1 MTLLKNKL
9 RSLFKHAEL
18 FEKSHSGFFFPV
30 MLSLLIVSCKK
41 QQIESRLVK
50 TINTEWTFN
59 YFPEEIPDSSFT
71 NCSFD
76 DSNWQ
81 AVAIPHTWSTYET
94 TGEVHPFIYN
104 ASERDDSYWWYGWGY
119 YRKKFSIDHSL
130 KDKKVFVEFDGVQK
144 YSKVFLN
151 GMYLGDHM
159 GGFTSF
165 YFDLTEKIN
174 WEGENVLTVLV
185 SNRRNDENQI
195 PPMTAGNWNVYG
207 GIYRDVRLV
216 VKNKIYIPFQGSYKH
231 EGGTYITTPVITKGK
246 AQVSVH
252 TWVKNEQQ
260 KAKVIEL
267 STAIIAPNGNE
278 ISCLI
283 EKGEIQSGD
292 LKEFN
297 QLFDDIQNP
306 LLWSPKSPNLYC
318 VLTRVLV
325 DGILVD
331 DFQSPLGFRHY
342 YWDYKNNELYLNGEK
357 MNILGTNRHQEYPWL
372 GDAIPKWI
380 SRMDMVDIR
389 CNLGHNF
396 MRLAHY
402 PNDKYLYQLAD
413 SFGIVIVEEVPN
425 IKSIDFNEIV
435 QEQNVKEMI
444 RRDRN
449 HPCILFWSMGN
460 ETTDAADS
468 KWAIEED
475 STRIIHLRKGERA
488 GDFVKHTHE
497 NLDME
502 NLLRVT
508 IRGWFDVADSPLKE
522 TSRPE
527 DGQYSSNETW
537 QHKMAR
543 VKAGSVRGLLGV
555 NCVSW
560 LYADHGADREYLNCI
575 LKHINPKG
583 WVDMYRQ
590 PKYIYWLTK
599 AYYTDIPIVF
609 IHSHFWRTDYLNQ
622 KKNIQI
628 DSNCDEVEL
637 FVNGKSIGIKYPARE
652 TFNTITFNNVIVEK
666 GSLKAIGKK
675 NGKEYIHLV
684 EMPRKSTKIV
694 LTTDQ
699 SQIKSDR
706 SGIALIKA
714 DILDEYG
721 HRVFDATNTLNWSI
735 SGPGKL
741 IGPGRY
747 ESDIYKHESERGT
760 GYTVVPIVN
769 LVRSTNIP
777 GKIKVTV
784 TSEGLE
790 AGEIYVQSI
799 KPIDK
804 ADWLKEFQLSDKNRS
819 RIKRTSDYVDR
830 ITKIPLIILP
840 LAEDHIIKGY
850 TVEEFRS
857 AISSFISERNYGNY
871 TSYSAYSY
879 LVDALVRNLKNSNS
893 ILVADDYN
901 FLVNNFNMLALL
913 EDFLEKSAIPCPE
926 KNKLKEK
933 YAMKVLINGSQIDI
947 NEIIRHLGVKN

>member
-1 MTLLKNKL
+1 MIRLKNKL
-9 RSLFKHAEL
+9 RLLLKLTEL
-18 FEKSHSGFFFPV
+18 FAKPSSKIAFLFI
-30 MLSLLIVSCKK
+30 LSFLAISCEK
-41 QQIESRLVK
+41 QQPGSRLVK
-50 TINTEWTFN
+50 TINTDWTFN
-59 YFPEEIPDSSFT
+59 YFPEEEPDTSFA
-71 NCSFD
+71 NYRYD
-76 DSNWQ
+76 DSKWQ

-94 TGEVHPFIYN
+94 TGEVHPFICN
-104 ASERDDSYWWYGWGY
+104 ASERDDSYWWYGWGC

-151 GMYLGDHM
+151 GIYLGDHK
-159 GGFTSF
+159 GGFTRF

-174 WEGENVLTVLV
+174 WGGKNVLTVIV
-185 SNRRNDENQI
+185 SNRRNDEHQI

-216 VKNKIYIPFQGSYKH
+216 VKSKVHIPFQGSCKH
-231 EGGTYITTPVITKGK
+231 EGGTYITTPEITKANAK
-246 AQVSVH
+246 VSVR

-260 KAKVIEL
+260 KAKVVEL

-278 ISCLI
+278 ITSMI
-283 EKGEIQSGD
+283 EKEEIQSGE

-297 QLFDDIQNP
+297 QLFDNIQNP
-306 LLWSPKSPNLYC
+306 MLWSPQSPHLYS
-318 VLTRVLV
+318 VQTKVLV

-331 DFQSPLGFRHY
+331 DYKSPLGFRY
-342 YWDYKNNELYLNGEK
+342 FYWDYKNNDLYLNGEK
-357 MNILGTNRHQEYPWL
+357 MNIKGTNRHQEYPWL
-372 GDAIPKWI
+372 GDAVPKWI

-389 CNLGHNF
+389 YNLGHNF
-396 MRLAHY
+396 MRLSHY
-402 PNDKYLYQLAD
+402 PNDEYLYQLAD
-413 SFGIVIVEEVPN
+413 SFGIVIIEEMPN
-425 IKSIDFNEIV
+425 IKSIDFNETV
-435 QEQNVKEMI
+435 QEQNVREMI

-468 KWAIEED
+468 RWAIEED
-475 STRIIHLRKGERA
+475 TTRIIHLRKGEHA

-522 TSRPE
+522 TSEPK
-527 DGQYSSNETW
+527 DGQYSGNETW

-543 VKAGSVRGLLGV
+543 IKAGSVRGLLGV

-609 IHSHFWRTDYLNQ
+609 IHSHFWRTEYIGQ
-622 KKNIQI
+622 KKDIQI

-637 FVNGKSIGIKYPARE
+637 FANGKSVGTKYSARE
-652 TFNTITFNNVIVEK
+652 TFNTITFENVIVEK

-675 NGKEYIHLV
+675 NGKEYLHLV
-684 EMPRKSTKIV
+684 EMPGRPVKIA

-699 SQIKSDR
+699 SQIRADR
-706 SGIALIKA
+706 SGVSLIKA
-714 DILDEYG
+714 DILDESG
-721 HRVFDATNTLNWSI
+721 NRVFDATNTLNWSV

-741 IGPGRY
+741 IGPARY
-747 ESDIYKHESERGT
+747 ESDIYKHESESGT
-760 GYTVVPIVN
+760 GYTVVPTVN
-769 LVRSTNIP
+769 LVRSINTP
-777 GKIKVTV
+777 GKIKITV
-784 TSEGLE
+784 ASEGLK
-790 AGEIYVQSI
+790 AGVIYVQSE
-799 KPIDK
+799 KPTDK
-804 ADWLKEFQLSDKNRS
+804 TDWLKESQLSDKNRS
-819 RIKRTSDYVDR
+819 RVKRTSDYEDR
-830 ITKIPLIILP
+830 ITKIPLTILP
-840 LAEDHIIKGY
+840 LAEDHIIKGHR
-850 TVEEFRS
+850 VEEFRS
-857 AISSFISERNYGNY
+857 AMYSFISERNYGNY
-871 TSYSAYSY
+871 SSYIAYSY
-879 LVDALVRNLKNSNS
+879 LVDALVRNLGNTNS

-901 FLVNNFNMLALL
+901 FLVNNFNMLVLI
-913 EDFLEKSAIPCPE
+913 EDFIEKSTAPYVE
-926 KNKLKEK
+926 KKRLKEK
-933 YAMKVLINGSQIDI
+933 YALDVLTRGSQIDI
-947 NEIIRHLGVKN
+947 NEIIPRGSKK